1 MGGPAISLLDVTTIE
16 EAEEVGD
23 RKFSDEQR
31 EIGEL
36 RVRKFAA
43 DMIGEVEEDEA
54 KSNAQRSLLFALDPW
69 GLEQGEGADPKK
81 KEKTSEDKKA
91 EQRATEKGDE
101 EKKADKPK
109 SDQPKADEVPKKT
122 SPKEDRAK
130 KIATEEKNAVKK
142 KQNEEKAETA
152 QETELKKSSAQMHS
166 QMRNMGISE

>member
-1 MGGPAISLLDVTTIE
+1 MASSQLLALLCVIAAAVVQVHGMEVWPVDGYTQEDLHEAVQDHLGPAISLLDVTTIE

-91 EQRATEKGDE
+91 EQRATEKGE
-101 EKKADKPK
+101 ERG
-109 SDQPKADEVPKKT
+109 EGG
-122 SPKEDRAK
+122 DRARTR
-130 KIATEEKNAVKK
+130 IEEEFCTDAQPNAEHGN
-142 KQNEEKAETA
+142 Q
-152 QETELKKSSAQMHS
+152 
-166 QMRNMGISE
+166 